1 MLHHLLY
8 AYIHVYTLITNITDL
23 SILISMDKLSPDDL
37 KRSLER
43 SFGVGAVTDIKITH
57 TYIVVIK
64 KEGDTASVPV
74 KKRAYPYE

>member
-1 MLHHLLY
+1 
-8 AYIHVYTLITNITDL
+8 
-23 SILISMDKLSPDDL
+23 MDKLSPDDL

-64 KEGDTASVPV
+64 KEGETTSVPV
-74 KKRAYPYE
+74 KKRAYPYD